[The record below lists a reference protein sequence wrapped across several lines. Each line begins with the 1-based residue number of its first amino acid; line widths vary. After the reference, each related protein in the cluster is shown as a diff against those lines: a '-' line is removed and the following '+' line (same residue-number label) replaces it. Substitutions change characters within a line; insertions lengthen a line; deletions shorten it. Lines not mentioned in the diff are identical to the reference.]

1 MGRPE
6 LQRTLRDNL
15 MKIEETIEKT
25 AELGMLEW
33 RGGNGTSSND
43 GKQGRT
49 RCVTNQ
55 SAT

>member
-1 MGRPE
+1 
-6 LQRTLRDNL
+6 

-43 GKQGRT
+43 GKKGRT
-49 RCVTNQ
+49 RCVINQ